1 MDRICDYDEAY
12 TREDARDIGFC
23 SRCGISGCK
32 YSRSKSNKNV
42 MNMSPND
49 YIDKI
54 DRKDAEIRR
63 LKKLVSELN
72 ENIKIIGRQNTKLKR
87 KCDRYE
93 RRLTEMHFSIEADCQ

>member
-23 SRCGISGCK
+23 RRCGISGCK

-93 RRLTEMHFSIEADCQ
+93 RRLTEMHFSIGADCQ

>member
-32 YSRSKSNKNV
+32 YSCSKNNV
-42 MNMSPND
+42 MNMSPKD
-49 YIDKI
+49 YINKI
-54 DRKDAEIRR
+54 DNKDAEIRR

-93 RRLTEMHFSIEADCQ
+93 RRLTEIHFNIDADYQ